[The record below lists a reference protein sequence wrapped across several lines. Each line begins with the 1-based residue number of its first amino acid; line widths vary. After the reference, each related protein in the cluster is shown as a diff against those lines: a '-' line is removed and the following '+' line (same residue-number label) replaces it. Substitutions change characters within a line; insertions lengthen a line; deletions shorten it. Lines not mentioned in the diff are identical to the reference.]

1 MSTWKAFRPEGIPH
15 PFALTLSNE
24 ETMFVS
30 GLGGH
35 DAEGNISDEPLEQ
48 ARQALRTM
56 RERLEREGFS
66 LDEIVWFH
74 PYTTDIAYAF
84 EMDEALR
91 EAFGDNPPACGAM
104 LAGVQLADPR
114 MKLEFEAV
122 AVKGAK
128 RVRVQ

>member
-1 MSTWKAFRPEGIPH
+1 MSTWNAFRPGGTPH
-15 PFALTLSNE
+15 PFALSLAGE

-35 DAEGNISDEPLEQ
+35 DAEGNISESPLEQ

-56 RERLEREGFS
+56 RQHLEREGFT
-66 LDEIVWFH
+66 LDEVVWFH
-74 PYTTDIAYAF
+74 PYTTDISYAF

-91 EAFGDNPPACGAM
+91 EAFGEHPPACGAM

-114 MKLEFEAV
+114 MKIELSLIHI
-122 AVKGAK
+122 
-128 RVRVQ
+128 